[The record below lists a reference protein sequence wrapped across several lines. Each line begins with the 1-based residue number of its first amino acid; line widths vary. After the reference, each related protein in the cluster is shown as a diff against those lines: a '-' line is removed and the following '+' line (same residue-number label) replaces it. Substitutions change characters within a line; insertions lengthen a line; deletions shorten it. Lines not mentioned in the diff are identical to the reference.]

1 MKKIYMILAA
11 MTLLS
16 MSLNAQTKSSK
27 GGVVVQPTASTEM
40 GGSMK
45 APNRS
50 IINVTDNITASAL
63 AATTTTYTNFSG
75 VTFTSDAVYAGQ
87 SAKNGNNIQLRATN
101 PSGIV
106 TTTSGGKV
114 KSITITVASGTNTIR
129 VYGKNTA
136 YSSAADLYS
145 NTTRGTQLG
154 ELTSTGTITVSGD
167 YAYIGIRSNRNTVYI
182 SSIDVVWEKE
192 VVVHDLSVA
201 LSAPATVVAGNTAT
215 LTATVTNTGDYAESG
230 YTVTFRDDN
239 NNVIDTQT
247 GGALAVGA
255 DATFTTTYTTT
266 DAQAGQTLNFTATVT
281 CTGDGV
287 ASNDN
292 ATASTSVITLP
303 PPENVVA
310 TAGENQTATVT
321 WDLPIIATTPAT
333 LTWDFEEQ
341 SDLADFTTIDSDGD
355 GYNWGW
361 HYNTGSGNYTVNTG
375 NGVAYSESYSN
386 NAGAALSPDNW
397 MISPE
402 VTLGGT
408 LTFYAAHQATYPEKF
423 AVYVCQGPY
432 SDVSSFTKIY
442 GDITTTG
449 TMTKHTID
457 LSQYAGQGYFAIRHY
472 NVSDQFILLIDD
484 ITLEYAAGN
493 YPISY
498 NVYLDGV
505 LQGNVSSSTFSYDFS
520 NLSSGQHE
528 CSVSAVYNEGES
540 AQVPANIPTF
550 EPVTNGTVSPNSVYF
565 GTQNIG
571 GSYTAT
577 VTVTNTGNMSFTPTI
592 DATGLPQGISVSPT
606 TSGAVAPNGTLDLT
620 VTFAPTADQSYSG
633 TFTVTIPVP
642 DDDDIVVTV
651 TVTGSGYYGNRLTS
665 NTTEEIPVYKS
676 GLEPRGPYTKQEVD
690 YDDLEMELV
699 ADGTTGKFQINVK
712 KDSEIDHYELQRG
725 SNWTVVA
732 IADRQNNTFVA
743 YDADGTTAQGESVDV
758 SNADENGEWLVITD
772 NTQRP
777 TGSVSYVPVTVAD
790 GKISTGNTYGAPRTS
805 NDFSAGSVTASVVVH
820 KGGENQGSSWMAS
833 RTPGAE
839 PEEYCVYIPIFDIS
853 AILPVVSGGT
863 SYHPYMYR
871 AWAVCPYAHDFG
883 RDSDPNHPVLIDMGA
898 LSSEIILLDTYGQN
912 DPNLGLEATIGEEYD
927 NSTQQGEN
935 TRPVTAFAAP
945 SENPDI
951 TYYVRFYYKK
961 EVNRS
966 VDDDEYY
973 IVEDQPTN
981 VQVVTHVNE
990 MGIDR
995 VPVST
1000 TYVNSLGMQ
1009 SDKPFEGINIVVTR
1023 YSDGTTSTVKVMR

>member
-1 MKKIYMILAA
+1 MILAA
-11 MTLLS
+11 LTLLS
-16 MSLNAQTKSSK
+16 MSLNAQTMATK
-27 GGVVVQPTASTEM
+27 GGVAVQPTASTEM

-45 APNRS
+45 APNRA

-75 VTFTSDAVYAGQ
+75 VTFTSDAVYAGN
-87 SAKNGNNIQLRATN
+87 SGKSGNNIMLRSRNST
-101 PSGIV
+101 SGII

-114 KSITITVASGTNTIR
+114 KSITINVASGTTR
-129 VYGKNTA
+129 VDVYGKNTA
-136 YSSAADLYS
+136 YSSASDLYS
-145 NTTRGTQLG
+145 NSTRGTLLG
-154 ELTSTGTITVSGD
+154 NTSSTGTITVSGD
-167 YAYIGIRSNRNTVYI
+167 YAYIGIRSNSGTAYL

-192 VVVHDLSVA
+192 VVMHDLSIA

-230 YTVTFRDDN
+230 YTVTFRDGN

-247 GGALAVGA
+247 GGSLAIGA

-281 CTGDGV
+281 CTGDEE
-287 ASNDN
+287 ASNN
-292 ATASTSVITLP
+292 SATASTSVITLP

-375 NGVAYSESYSN
+375 SGVAYSESYSN

-540 AQVPANIPTF
+540 AQVPAVIPTF
-550 EPVTNGTVSPNSVYF
+550 EPVTNGTVSPNSVDF

-620 VTFAPTADQSYSG
+620 VTFAPTAEQSYSG

-642 DDDDIVVTV
+642 NDNDIVVTV

-863 SYHPYMYR
+863 TYHPYMYR

-898 LSSEIILLDTYGQN
+898 MASEIILLDTYGQD
-912 DPNLGLEATIGEEYD
+912 DPNLGLEVTIGEEYD

-935 TRPVTAFAAP
+935 TKPVTAFAAP

-961 EVNRS
+961 EVVNRG

-973 IVEDQPTN
+973 IAEDQPAN

-990 MGIDR
+990 MGIGR

-1000 TYVNSLGMQ
+1000 TYVNAVGMQ
-1009 SDKPFEGINIVVTR
+1009 SDKPFEGVNIIVTR